1 MGYWLQSLIWGTA
14 MAAIVNMLYNLRH
27 NFQVLRIVQEHCLII
42 VPKRKTWELT
52 YIEFLRL

>member
-27 NFQVLRIVQEHCLII
+27 NFQVFLNCFRSTVLSLF
-42 VPKRKTWELT
+42 PKEKLGN
-52 YIEFLRL
+52 